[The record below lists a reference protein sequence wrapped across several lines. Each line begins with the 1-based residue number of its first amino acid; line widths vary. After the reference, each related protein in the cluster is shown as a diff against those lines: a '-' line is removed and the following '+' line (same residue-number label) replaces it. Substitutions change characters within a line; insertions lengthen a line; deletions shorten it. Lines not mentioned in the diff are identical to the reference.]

1 MRTSGLL
8 EGGLQVVAARRTGAA
23 FGFEVFETFL
33 VRSVI
38 ATLYIE
44 VGIGIVQENLPAS
57 AGTSAF
63 SDAKGYTC
71 ELRVLGERD
80 VQAAQR
86 DRPLRPRPS
95 LFALPKSGMNQR
107 QESITPT

>member
-8 EGGLQVVAARRTGAA
+8 EGGLRVVAARRAGAA
-23 FGFEVFETFL
+23 FGFGVFETFL

-44 VGIGIVQENLPAS
+44 VGIGIVQENLAAT

-63 SDAKGYTC
+63 SEANGYTG
-71 ELRVLGERD
+71 ELRVPGERD
-80 VQAAQR
+80 VRAAQR
-86 DRPLRPRPS
+86 DRSLCPS
-95 LFALPKSGMNQR
+95 SR
-107 QESITPT
+107 H